1 MKSKYLLLLFIATLL
16 TACSDEYYEHS
27 AIIEINN
34 QSSHTVELA
43 DFLPEEKGSFAE
55 KLITP
60 NATLATGEQFVFSI
74 TLWKSRDFLRGISR
88 RSPHITFDD
97 TYRVCYN
104 DEGLPFVGQV
114 VIQEEENGDPRYIF
128 TITDADY
135 DYAVEHGVKLGEK
148 IEYSTDHTFE

>member
-1 MKSKYLLLLFIATLL
+1 MKKYLFMLFFATLL

-43 DFLPEEKGSFAE
+43 DFLPEEGVDE

-60 NATLATGEQFVFSI
+60 NAILATGEQFEFTL
-74 TLWKSRDFLRGISR
+74 TLWKSRNFLRGISE
-88 RSPHITFDD
+88 RSPYVFFDD
-97 TYRVCYN
+97 KYRVCYN
-104 DEGLPFVGQV
+104 DEGLPFVEHV
-114 VIQEEENGDPRYIF
+114 VMQEEENGNPRYIF

-135 DYAVEHGVKLGEK
+135 DYAVANGVVLGD
-148 IEYSTDHTFE
+148 SAQ

>member
-1 MKSKYLLLLFIATLL
+1 MKSKWLLLFFIAVFM

-43 DFLPEEKGSFAE
+43 DFLPEEGVDE

-60 NATLATGEQFVFSI
+60 NAILATGEQFEFTL
-74 TLWKSRDFLRGISR
+74 TLWKSRNFLRGISE
-88 RSPHITFDD
+88 RSPYVFFDD
-97 TYRVCYN
+97 KYRVCYN

-114 VIQEEENGDPRYIF
+114 VMQEENGDPRYIF

-135 DYAVEHGVKLGEK
+135 DYAVANGVVLGD
-148 IEYSTDHTFE
+148 SAQ

>member
-1 MKSKYLLLLFIATLL
+1 MKSKWLLLFFIAVFM

-43 DFLPEEKGSFAE
+43 DFLPEEGVDE

-60 NATLATGEQFVFSI
+60 NAILATSEQFEFTL
-74 TLWKSRDFLRGISR
+74 TLWKSRNFLRCISER
-88 RSPHITFDD
+88 KPCVTFDNK
-97 TYRVCYN
+97 YRVRYN
-104 DEGLPFVGQV
+104 DEGLPFVEQV
-114 VIQEEENGDPRYIF
+114 VMQEEENGDPRYIF

-135 DYAVEHGVKLGEK
+135 DYAVANGVVLGD
-148 IEYSTDHTFE
+148 SAQ

>member
-1 MKSKYLLLLFIATLL
+1 MSPMKSKWLLLFFIAVFM

-43 DFLPEEKGSFAE
+43 DFLPEEKGSLDE

-60 NATLATGEQFVFSI
+60 NAILATGEQFVFSI

-88 RSPHITFDD
+88 RSPYITFDD

-135 DYAVEHGVKLGEK
+135 DYAVEFGFKLVKPTE
-148 IEYSTDHTFE
+148 